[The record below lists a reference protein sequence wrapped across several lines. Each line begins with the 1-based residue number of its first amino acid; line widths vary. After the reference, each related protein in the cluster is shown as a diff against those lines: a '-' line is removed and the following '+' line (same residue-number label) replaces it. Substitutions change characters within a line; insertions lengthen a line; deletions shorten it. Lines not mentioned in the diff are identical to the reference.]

1 VQLTVNQLVVG
12 SIPASGARFCC
23 LLFER
28 FDMEMINLRKANA
41 LQSEIRKAISSSGV
55 KDTLSVNEYTTN
67 LDGVLEKAMA
77 DFATDV
83 TRKVA
88 LNTALFNIRKS
99 VAQANANN
107 GVSDVLTD
115 IELIDA
121 KMAVYSNVATKEVA
135 KSFSEINARI
145 DKLKTV
151 PADASRASAIYGDRY
166 NNVETSV
173 VEQGTID
180 GAKQIVKQLKREKQ
194 ILQDKLLALNVN
206 SMIGIDTVDEMVLKM
221 EGIL

>member
-1 VQLTVNQLVVG
+1 
-12 SIPASGARFCC
+12 
-23 LLFER
+23 
-28 FDMEMINLRKANA
+28 MEMINLRKANA

-145 DKLKTV
+145 EKLKTA
-151 PADASRASAIYGDRY
+151 PADATVRSAIYGDRY

-180 GAKQIVKQLKREKQ
+180 GAKAIVKQLKREKQ
-194 ILQDKLLALNVN
+194 ILQDKLLTINVN
-206 SMIGIDTVDEMVLKM
+206 TVINIDSVDEMVLKI

>member
-1 VQLTVNQLVVG
+1 
-12 SIPASGARFCC
+12 
-23 LLFER
+23 
-28 FDMEMINLRKANA
+28 MEMINLRKANA

-67 LDGVLEKAMA
+67 LDGLLEKSMA

-99 VAQANANN
+99 VAQANATN
-107 GVSDVLTD
+107 GVSDILTD

-135 KSFSEINARI
+135 KSFNEINARI
-145 DKLKTV
+145 EKLKTAAV
-151 PADASRASAIYGDRY
+151 DANSRIYGDRY
-166 NNVETSV
+166 SNVETSV

-194 ILQDKLLALNVN
+194 TLQDKLLALNVN
-206 SMIGIDTVDEMVLKM
+206 SMIGIDNVDEMVLKV